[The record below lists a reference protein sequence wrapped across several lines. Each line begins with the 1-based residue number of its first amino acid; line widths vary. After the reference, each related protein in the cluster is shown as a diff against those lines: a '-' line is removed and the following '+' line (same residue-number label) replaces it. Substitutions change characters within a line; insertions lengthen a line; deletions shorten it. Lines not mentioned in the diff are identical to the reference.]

1 MRPHPRSSFSH
12 LSSNSSDAP
21 APHFP
26 RDISATYR
34 ANSTFRPLR
43 PMERLTIYSMWHNNA
58 YHWDMISGDERVFS
72 SKVDTDL
79 KFEFSRHGLESRNLA
94 SICDLRLVI
103 QYRHKDSTGQLLAS
117 SLASL
122 LNILGKTL
130 TPGKV
135 RLVYDFRHEGWT
147 VQKVHEYLEPLIQL
161 PGLAS
166 VAIVQD
172 KFCSFEPEE
181 VEAICTLYEDFGS
194 RLVHQSK
201 SHPLQPFPFLRLP
214 LELQNTILAQTDVV
228 SFAYHAVSALSAG
241 NDRPKAISCCG
252 QCDQDDQSWRCY
264 CKSNLCSTAGIF
276 KHPIRYSSTCVCHP
290 WKSAVLA
297 VSKHVRTRSLDLYYR
312 KTTHVFW
319 GSAFNLTKQ
328 FERIPVSARQKFRKV
343 EICLSSTRTAYVR
356 SLPPDVASSEFGR
369 QLSQKPNL
377 LYPFLT
383 WIREHLLV
391 SKLRIQIYLVRN
403 MWFLEGDVIEL
414 RDNVKKE
421 GLEGCTEVVDIDE
434 YELISIHWQ

>member
-1 MRPHPRSSFSH
+1 MTKDSNPHLCLRVNVESGGCHGFQYLMSLTSTSKISPEEDTLFIAYEYADLLGEGGNPGWQSLAEGKPKVVMDEPS
-12 LSSNSSDAP
+12 LELLKGT
-21 APHFP
+21 PHFP
-26 RDISATYR
+26 RDISTTYR

-79 KFEFSRHGLESRNLA
+79 KFEFSRHGLETRNLA

-172 KFCSFEPEE
+172 KFCSFGPEE
-181 VEAICTLYEDFGS
+181 VEAICTMYEDFGS

-214 LELQNTILAQTDVV
+214 VELQNTILAQTDVV
-228 SFAYHAVSALSAG
+228 SFAYHA
-241 NDRPKAISCCG
+241 
-252 QCDQDDQSWRCY
+252 
-264 CKSNLCSTAGIF
+264 
-276 KHPIRYSSTCVCHP
+276 
-290 WKSAVLA
+290 
-297 VSKHVRTRSLDLYYR
+297 
-312 KTTHVFW
+312 
-319 GSAFNLTKQ
+319 Q
-328 FERIPVSARQKFRKV
+328 FERIPVSARQKFRKM

-403 MWFLEGDVIEL
+403 MWFLEGDLIEL